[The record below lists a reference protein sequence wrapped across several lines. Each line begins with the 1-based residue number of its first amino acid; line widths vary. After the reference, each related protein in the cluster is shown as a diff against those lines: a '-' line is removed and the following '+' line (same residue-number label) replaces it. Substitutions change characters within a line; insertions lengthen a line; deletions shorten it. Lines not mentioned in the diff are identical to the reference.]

1 MPSFSTIPQS
11 QTTISMWF
19 ISWLVGLWLVYK
31 KTVMVGLCHCFTH
44 IKFLKP
50 IRCALDADSP
60 GNAAPPLRD
69 NHGTMWHRGALH
81 GRLKAALVTWLTIY
95 NIYIYVCIYILYI
108 LYIYYIYIIYIIY
121 IGFLDFSQ
129 TTIFSEHKPWLVG
142 GFNHLDKYEFV
153 NGKDDIP
160 YMMENKNVP
169 NHQPVYIYRVYGYYG
184 WWLMLNTLM
193 SCWSYTG
200 WWFQPLW
207 KIWKPV
213 GMMKFPIY
221 GKIKFMFQ
229 TTKQYRVYG
238 CFWEI

>member
-1 MPSFSTIPQS
+1 LKVPSPHLQSNGKTMPSFSTIPQS

-95 NIYIYVCIYILYI
+95 NVYMYLYIYILYI
-108 LYIYYIYIIYIIY
+108 LYIYIIYI
-121 IGFLDFSQ
+121 L
-129 TTIFSEHKPWLVG
+129 
-142 GFNHLDKYEFV
+142 
-153 NGKDDIP
+153 
-160 YMMENKNVP
+160 
-169 NHQPVYIYRVYGYYG
+169 YIYRVSG
-184 WWLMLNTLM
+184 
-193 SCWSYTG
+193 
-200 WWFQPLW
+200 F
-207 KIWKPV
+207 
-213 GMMKFPIY
+213 F
-221 GKIKFMFQ
+221 
-229 TTKQYRVYG
+229 
-238 CFWEI
+238 